1 MLCGVAGGL
10 YPSAVSSLQL
20 SDAEGQLKKESS
32 VRVEAEMLNK
42 SLQKGKIF
50 TLHGRCL
57 VVTDDKQVPSNLPSV
72 LDPIHV
78 WLVQ

>member
-1 MLCGVAGGL
+1 M

-50 TLHGRCL
+50 TLRGRCS
-57 VVTDDKQVPSNLPSV
+57 VVTDDKQAPSNLPSV
-72 LDPIHV
+72 VDHIHV